1 MVEKSDKEVKD
12 NGVKSSHGLDL
23 QQKLVYYYRELH
35 KNPELS
41 FKEFKT
47 TQSIRQW
54 LEKEGIDLLEF
65 PLNVGVVAEICGN
78 LPGPTLALRA
88 DIDALPIQEESGLNY
103 ASKNEGV
110 MHACGHDFHT
120 ASILGAAILLKERRA
135 ELKGTVRFIF
145 QPGEEATNGAE
156 ITIEA
161 GALEGVDAI
170 FGFHNKP
177 DLPVGTIGIKPGALM
192 ASVDRFEIEVTGVG
206 GHAGIPHNVIDP
218 IVTASQIVTALQ
230 TIVSRNLSPFT
241 NVVISVTR
249 FQAGNTWNVIP
260 EKAVL
265 EGTVRTFQ
273 EEARALVP
281 ELMQRTAEGIAAA
294 CGAEVSFRW
303 FPSLPCV
310 DNDPQFTALLTET
323 ANELGYSV
331 VEAEPIPGGEDF
343 AAYQR
348 IIPGYFVWIGVEGTR
363 EWHHPQYHLKEE
375 ALSVGANYFAH
386 LVLKIGSKWSGNR
399 M

>member
-1 MVEKSDKEVKD
+1 MIEESDKEIKD
-12 NGVKSSHGLDL
+12 IGLKLSDNLDL
-23 QQKLVYYYRELH
+23 KEKLIYYYRELH
-35 KNPELS
+35 KYPELS

-47 TQSIRQW
+47 TQAIRHW
-54 LEKEGIDLLEF
+54 LEEEGIDLLDF
-65 PLNVGVVAEICGN
+65 PLNVGVVAEIRGN

-103 ASKNEGV
+103 ASKNKGV

-120 ASILGAAILLKERRA
+120 SSILGAAILLKERRA

-170 FGFHNKP
+170 FGLHNKP
-177 DLPVGTIGIKPGALM
+177 DLPVGTIGIKSGALM

-230 TIVSRNLSPFT
+230 TIVSRNLSPFN

-281 ELMQRTAEGIAAA
+281 ELMKRMAEGIAAA
-294 CGAEVSFRW
+294 CGAKVSFRW

-310 DNDPQFTALLTET
+310 DNDPQFTSLLTET
-323 ANELGYSV
+323 AEEQGYMV
-331 VEAEPIPGGEDF
+331 VEAQPIPGGEDF

-363 EWHHPQYHLKEE
+363 EWHHPQYNLKED

-386 LVLKIGSKWSGNR
+386 LAIKIGSEWSGNR
-399 M
+399 T

>member
-1 MVEKSDKEVKD
+1 MVGE
-12 NGVKSSHGLDL
+12 LDL
-23 QQKLVYYYRELH
+23 QHKLVYYFRELH

-47 TQSIRQW
+47 TQSIRRW
-54 LEKEGIDLLEF
+54 LEKGGVDILDF
-65 PLNVGVVAEICGN
+65 PLKVGVVAEIRGD

-88 DIDALPIQEESGLNY
+88 DIDALPIQEDTGLCY
-103 ASKNEGV
+103 ASQNKGV
-110 MHACGHDFHT
+110 MHACGHDFHM
-120 ASILGAAILLKERRA
+120 ASILGAAILLKERKDEIR
-135 ELKGTVRFIF
+135 GTVRFIF

-156 ITIEA
+156 VSIEA
-161 GALEGVDAI
+161 GVLEDVDAI

-177 DLPVGTIGIKPGALM
+177 DLAVGTIGIKSGALM
-192 ASVDRFEIEVTGVG
+192 ASVDRFEIEVIGIG

-260 EKAVL
+260 ERAVL

-281 ELMQRTAEGIAAA
+281 ELMKRAVEGIAAA
-294 CGAEVSFRW
+294 HGAKVSFRW

-310 DNDPQFTALLTET
+310 ENDPQFTTLLTET
-323 ANELGYSV
+323 AEELGYKV

-343 AAYQR
+343 AAYQK
-348 IIPGYFVWIGVEGTR
+348 IIPGCFLWIGVGGTK
-363 EWHHPQYHLKEE
+363 EWHHPQYNLKEE
-375 ALSVGANYFAH
+375 ALIVGADYFAH
-386 LVLKIGSKWSGNR
+386 LALKIGAEWSGNKK
-399 M
+399 